1 MIDYPSSD
9 FSGRLDLNKSLTLCD
24 GIKKSHGNDA
34 FLNVLKCI
42 RVSVG
47 EDMCEM
53 RTMTKA
59 VLEGQASEVYSQ
71 LVNLTRFIIVKLNE
85 A

>member
-1 MIDYPSSD
+1 M
-9 FSGRLDLNKSLTLCD
+9 LCD

-34 FLNVLKCI
+34 FLNVFKFM

-47 EDMCEM
+47 KDMCEM

-71 LVNLTRFIIVKLNE
+71 LVNLTQFFIVKLNE
-85 A
+85 AW